1 MGGDTASIERTKKV
15 INIVLNNNVSPCSI
29 PAETFMYRKL
39 IDRLIERLRL
49 IDGPVYFSINYM

>member
-1 MGGDTASIERTKKV
+1 MGRDTASIENEKSD
-15 INIVLNNNVSPCSI
+15 IYCENNNVSPCSI

-49 IDGPVYFSINYM
+49 MDGPVYFSINYI